1 MKNLFLLLGGLASIG
16 VMYAA
21 LLAIPKPVRAQAGGG
36 ALVVSIC
43 GTLPQAYVAGS
54 TRTWTVNTNGQ
65 VCQ

>member
-1 MKNLFLLLGGLASIG
+1 MKIVTLFAVLFALVMGTSIYIG
-16 VMYAA
+16 A
-21 LLAIPKPVRAQAGGG
+21 RAQAGGARGG
-36 ALVVSIC
+36 ALVVATC